1 MLSRP
6 VLILLAGA
14 LGLVIYTAMQGE
26 GEETVEASARPRSAA
41 GEITRDTTAPT
52 ASGASAA
59 SAVAAS
65 AVLANLFPAQSWAP
79 PPPPTPTPGP
89 PPPTPIP
96 VAPPLPFAV
105 VGSWHQRGVDQI
117 VVEAAG
123 QQFVLCQRCDALG
136 RIQQGETL
144 LGSYRLDSISREA
157 VVFTYMPLNQQQTL
171 PVGGTP

>member
-6 VLILLAGA
+6 VIVLLVASLAIMGYYWIQDQQAGDDPVQA
-14 LGLVIYTAMQGE
+14 A
-26 GEETVEASARPRSAA
+26 PRRAA
-41 GEITRDTTAPT
+41 GEITRDTAAPA

-59 SAVAAS
+59 SVVAAS

-89 PPPTPIP
+89 PPPTPVP
-96 VAPPLPFAV
+96 VAPPLPFV
-105 VGSWHQRGVDQI
+105 VAGSWHDRGVDQI

-144 LGSYRLDSISREA
+144 LGSYRLDSVNRDAI
-157 VVFTYMPLNQQQTL
+157 VFTYMPLNQQQTL